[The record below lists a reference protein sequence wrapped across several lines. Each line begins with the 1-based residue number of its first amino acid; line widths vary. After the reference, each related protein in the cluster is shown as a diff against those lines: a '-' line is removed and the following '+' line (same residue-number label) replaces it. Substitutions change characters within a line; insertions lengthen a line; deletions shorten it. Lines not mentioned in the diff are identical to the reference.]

1 MIWLYQIHNGI
12 EETKMVNRKKKD
24 RTERKKIAKI
34 QKTKTNINARKKA
47 KKVSKGRP

>member
-1 MIWLYQIHNGI
+1 MIWLYNIHDGTK
-12 EETKMVNRKKKD
+12 ETNMNRKKKD
-24 RTERKKIAKI
+24 RVTKKKMAKI

>member
-12 EETKMVNRKKKD
+12 EETKMVKS
-24 RTERKKIAKI
+24 